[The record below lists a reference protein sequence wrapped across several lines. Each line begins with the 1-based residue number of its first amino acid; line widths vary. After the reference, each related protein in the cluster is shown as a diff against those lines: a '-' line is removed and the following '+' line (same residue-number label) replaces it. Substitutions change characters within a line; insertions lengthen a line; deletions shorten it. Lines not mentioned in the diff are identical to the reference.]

1 MYLYV
6 AFEVK
11 LCSCVRQ
18 IICIDCRKAIGDGH
32 GSTRLSANITSNSS
46 LIEHCKQIYLMGSLI
61 LISISLIEH
70 LKQNKVLFNGI
81 QEGGTFDNSYY
92 DYSFQI
98 SSTWFW
104 TTFNSIEHSNN
115 QT

>member
-32 GSTRLSANITSNSS
+32 GSTRLNANITANSS

-61 LISISLIEH
+61 MISVSLIEH
-70 LKQNKVLFNGI
+70 CEQNTVNA
-81 QEGGTFDNSYY
+81 T
-92 DYSFQI
+92 
-98 SSTWFW
+98 
-104 TTFNSIEHSNN
+104 
-115 QT
+115 